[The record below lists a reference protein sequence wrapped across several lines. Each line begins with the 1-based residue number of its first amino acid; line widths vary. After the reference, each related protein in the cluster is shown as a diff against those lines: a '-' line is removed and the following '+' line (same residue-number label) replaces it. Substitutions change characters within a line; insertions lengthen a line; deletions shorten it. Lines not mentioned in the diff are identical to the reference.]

1 MLISNDLF
9 SLTKNSFTCKAYSQ
23 YRKYIKSNLSKRWIE
38 DLTDFKPPGKRVR
51 NNIIHFIA
59 IVSTDF
65 NELKACVVVAIKL
78 TGELNTLLTAPRG
91 SEALVYN

>member
-1 MLISNDLF
+1 MIPTDLF
-9 SLTKNSFTCKAYSQ
+9 SLTKDSFACRAYSQ
-23 YRKYIKSNLSKRWIE
+23 YRKYIKSNLGKRWIE

-51 NNIIHFIA
+51 NDIVHLIA
-59 IVSTDF
+59 IVSTDL